1 MSDKSKTKND
11 NVQTDNDDTKKPTK
25 KKRVKRKAKRTDK
38 KPAKKKPVKKKTG
51 PKKPYAIDNLMKVLS
66 EEKIKEIKLKY
77 YIHKV
82 PKYKL
87 AKEIGLSHQLMAQF
101 LERIGKLTAED
112 IKDI

>member
-1 MSDKSKTKND
+1 MSDESKTKND
-11 NVQTDNDDTKKPTK
+11 NTQATDDVDTKKVVK
-25 KKRVKRKAKRTDK
+25 KKRAKKRTKKAAK
-38 KPAKKKPVKKKTG
+38 KPTKKKTG

-101 LERIGKLTAED
+101 LERIGKLTADD
-112 IKDI
+112 IKDL